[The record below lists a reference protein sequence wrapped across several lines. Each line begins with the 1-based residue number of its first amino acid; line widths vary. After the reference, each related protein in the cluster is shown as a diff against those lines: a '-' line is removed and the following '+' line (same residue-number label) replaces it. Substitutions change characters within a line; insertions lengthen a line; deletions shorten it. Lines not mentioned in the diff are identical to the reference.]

1 MRGLQLII
9 DKKLRERSIVLDEY
23 VYRNIKDEYKDTNL
37 DIDNILNGILY
48 EWYENLIKKRE
59 KEEKLREELK
69 NQEEELIKNY
79 IVLDKYLYSSI
90 DEEVLISLTG
100 YGRRKQT
107 CVLVDYELHKVGKFI
122 KFKLSYK
129 EEEFEVVI
137 LNPNCIELRKYDDIV
152 RVRIWN
158 DDIMREIELHYKEDK
173 FNSIDNGF
181 KSSKMTLVNEE
192 PYYEKYR
199 ANNPLKYNIERLKSK
214 YNLKY
219 FDKKFI
225 KDSSGREYC
234 LVLSYDENNKCGYNR
249 TCGEMYCINANE
261 VNGVDYWGKMDFD
274 LIDKNEYIKSSKE
287 VAEIVNLDV
296 YLQSKT
302 IGSQMIKYF
311 EDFMRVKGVYILKGE
326 MMGKPTRKE
335 QERLRKFY
343 NDNGFETFNM
353 MFRKELNK

>member
-1 MRGLQLII
+1 M
-9 DKKLRERSIVLDEY
+9 
-23 VYRNIKDEYKDTNL
+23 
-37 DIDNILNGILY
+37 
-48 EWYENLIKKRE
+48 
-59 KEEKLREELK
+59 
-69 NQEEELIKNY
+69 
-79 IVLDKYLYSSI
+79 
-90 DEEVLISLTG
+90 
-100 YGRRKQT
+100 
-107 CVLVDYELHKVGKFI
+107 
-122 KFKLSYK
+122 
-129 EEEFEVVI
+129 I

-158 DDIMREIELHYKEDK
+158 DDIMREIELHYNEDK